1 MTLAKETGTEI
12 HGWSER
18 QAAFDDGGRM
28 VPENDV
34 AETAE
39 TFWSIVSDAFKH
51 SNEHSATIPSS
62 KSLMDFVIDESLK
75 RYNDASPAEARHK
88 RDMLVREA
96 EMWGGFVGG
105 PTRRQSLKFFW
116 LEECIDGE
124 NAFVASTYQKVLQR
138 IAAPALS
145 GAEMRLD
152 TRVTAIRNMTGVDDV
167 EGNVQIEMTGG
178 TSAVFDEV
186 VVTVPLGY
194 LQRNKDLFSPALPVR
209 LNEAISDVGYGTL
222 DKVRRQR

>member
-1 MTLAKETGTEI
+1 M
-12 HGWSER
+12 
-18 QAAFDDGGRM
+18 
-28 VPENDV
+28 PENEV

-62 KSLMDFVIDESLK
+62 RSLMDFVIDESLK
-75 RYNDASPAEARHK
+75 RYNDASPAEGKHK

-124 NAFVASTYQKVLQR
+124 NAFVASTYRKILQR

-152 TRVTAIRNMTGVDDV
+152 TRVTAIRKMTGAGDM
-167 EGNVQIEMTGG
+167 EGNVQIETSDG
-178 TSAVFDEV
+178 TSTVFDEV

-194 LQRNKDLFSPALPVR
+194 LQRNKDLFSPALPAR
-209 LNEAISDVGYGTL
+209 LDKAITSVGYGTL
-222 DKVRRQR
+222 DKVRTPRQSVACERY